1 MVDGETR
8 AEDGMQ
14 LGLEGRVA
22 IVGGGSRGLGRAI
35 AHALAQEGAS
45 TCLFARNESTLASA
59 AKEIGD
65 ATGRPVHH
73 VAADATKAEDLER
86 VVAETVDRFGR
97 VDILLNNA
105 GGPPIGTFETFD
117 DAAWYQAFQLTL
129 MSAVRLTRLAV
140 PYMRER
146 HWGRV
151 LNLVSYTVREPSP
164 GLLLSN
170 SVRMAVV
177 GLAKTLARELA
188 PDILVNNVAP
198 GRILTD
204 RLRYLNELRARDT
217 GEGIDEREQKVTG
230 EIPLGRYGTPEEL
243 AAVVA
248 FLASERASY
257 ITGQTFLCDGGLVS
271 AP

>member
-1 MVDGETR
+1 ME
-8 AEDGMQ
+8 

-35 AHALAQEGAS
+35 AHELAREGVS
-45 TCLFARNESTLASA
+45 TTIFARNESTLVAT
-59 AKEIGD
+59 AKEIGK
-65 ATGRPVHH
+65 ASGRPVHY
-73 VAADATKAEDLER
+73 VVADATQAADLEQ
-86 VVAETVDRFGR
+86 VVSQTVEQFGR
-97 VDILLNNA
+97 LDILVNNA
-105 GGPPIGTFETFD
+105 GGPPIGMFETFD
-117 DAAWYQAFQLTL
+117 DAAWQQAFELNL
-129 MSAVRLTRLAV
+129 MSAVRLTRFAV
-140 PYMRER
+140 PHMRAQR
-146 HWGRV
+146 WGRV

-177 GLAKTLARELA
+177 GLAKTLAKELA

-204 RLRYLNELRARDT
+204 RLRYLNELRARET
-217 GEGIDEREQKVTG
+217 GEGIQEIEQKMTE
-230 EIPLGRYGTPEEL
+230 EIPLGRYGRPEEF
-243 AAVVA
+243 ASMVA

>member
-1 MVDGETR
+1 ME
-8 AEDGMQ
+8 

-35 AHALAQEGAS
+35 AYELAQEGV
-45 TCLFARNESTLASA
+45 TTTIFARNEDGLQAT
-59 AKEIGD
+59 AKEIGE
-65 ATGRPVHH
+65 ASGSPVHH
-73 VAADATKAEDLER
+73 VVADATQAADLER
-86 VVAETVDRFGR
+86 VVAQTVDRFGR
-97 VDILLNNA
+97 LDILINNA
-105 GGPPIGTFETFD
+105 GGPPIGMFETLD
-117 DAAWYQAFQLTL
+117 DAAWQQALQLNL

-140 PYMRER
+140 PHMRAR

-177 GLAKTLARELA
+177 GLAKTLAQELA

-204 RLRYLNELRARDT
+204 RLRYLNELRARET
-217 GEGIDEREQKVTG
+217 GEAILEIERKVTA
-230 EIPLGRYGTPEEL
+230 EIPLRRYGRPEEF
-243 AAVVA
+243 ASMVA

-257 ITGQTFLCDGGLVS
+257 ITGQTFLCDGGLVG

>member
-1 MVDGETR
+1 ME
-8 AEDGMQ
+8 

-35 AHALAQEGAS
+35 AYELAQEGVS
-45 TCLFARNESTLASA
+45 TTIFARNEDALEAA
-59 AKEIGD
+59 AKEIGE
-65 ATGRPVHH
+65 ASGHPVHH
-73 VAADATKAEDLER
+73 VVADAMQAADLEQ
-86 VVAETVDRFGR
+86 VVAQTVEQFGR
-97 VDILLNNA
+97 LDILVNNA
-105 GGPPIGTFETFD
+105 GGPPIGMFETFD
-117 DAAWYQAFQLTL
+117 DAAWQQALQLNL
-129 MSAVRLTRLAV
+129 MSTVRLTRFAV
-140 PYMRER
+140 PHMRAQ

-177 GLAKTLARELA
+177 GLAKTLAKELA

-204 RLRYLNELRARDT
+204 RLRYLNELRARET
-217 GEGIDEREQKVTG
+217 GEGVREIEEKVTG
-230 EIPLGRYGTPEEL
+230 AIPLGRYGRPEEF
-243 AAVVA
+243 VSMVA

>member
-1 MVDGETR
+1 ME
-8 AEDGMQ
+8 

-35 AHALAQEGAS
+35 AYELAQEGVS
-45 TCLFARNESTLASA
+45 TTIFARNE
-59 AKEIGD
+59 D
-65 ATGRPVHH
+65 A
-73 VAADATKAEDLER
+73 L
-86 VVAETVDRFGR
+86 VVAETVEKFGR
-97 VDILLNNA
+97 LDILINNA
-105 GGPPIGTFETFD
+105 GGPPIGLFETFA
-117 DAAWYQAFQLTL
+117 DAAWEQAVQLTL
-129 MSAVRLTRLAV
+129 MSTVRLTRAAV
-140 PYMRER
+140 PHMRAQ

-151 LNLVSYTVREPSP
+151 LNLVSYTVREPAP

-177 GLAKTLARELA
+177 GLAKTLADELA

-204 RLRYLNELRARDT
+204 RLRYLNEQRARET
-217 GEGIDEREQKVTG
+217 GEDIDEVEQKMTA
-230 EIPLGRYGTPEEL
+230 EISLRRYGTPREF
-243 AAVVA
+243 ASMVA

>member
-1 MVDGETR
+1 M
-8 AEDGMQ
+8 
-14 LGLEGRVA
+14 
-22 IVGGGSRGLGRAI
+22 GGGSRGLGRAI
-35 AHALAQEGAS
+35 AYELAQEGVS
-45 TCLFARNESTLASA
+45 TTIFARDESTLAETA
-59 AKEIGD
+59 REIGE
-65 ATGRPVHH
+65 ASGSPVHP
-73 VAADATKAEDLER
+73 VVADAAQATDIER
-86 VVAETVDRFGR
+86 VVAQTVERFGR
-97 VDILLNNA
+97 LDILVNNA
-105 GGPPIGTFETFD
+105 GGPPMGTFETFD
-117 DAAWYQAFQLTL
+117 DAAWQQAIQLTL

-140 PYMRER
+140 PHMRAR

-177 GLAKTLARELA
+177 GLAKTLAQELA

-204 RLRYLNELRARDT
+204 RMRYLNELRARES
-217 GEGIDEREQKVTG
+217 GESIAEIERQVTS
-230 EIPLGRYGTPEEL
+230 EIPLGRYGRPEEF
-243 AAVVA
+243 AAMVA

-257 ITGQTFLCDGGLVS
+257 ITGQTFLCDGGLVR

>member
-1 MVDGETR
+1 ME
-8 AEDGMQ
+8 

-35 AHALAQEGAS
+35 AYELAQEGVS
-45 TCLFARNESTLASA
+45 TTIFARNEAALAA
-59 AKEIGD
+59 TAKEIGV
-65 ATGRPVHH
+65 ASGRPVHH
-73 VAADATKAEDLER
+73 VVADATEAGDLQR
-86 VVAETVDRFGR
+86 VVAETVERFGKL
-97 VDILLNNA
+97 DILVNNA
-105 GGPPIGTFETFD
+105 GGPPIGMFETLD
-117 DAAWYQAFQLTL
+117 DAAWQQALQLNL
-129 MSAVRLTRLAV
+129 MSTIRLTRLAV
-140 PYMRER
+140 PHMRAQ

-151 LNLVSYTVREPSP
+151 LNLVSYTVREPAP

-177 GLAKTLARELA
+177 GLAKTLAAELA

-198 GRILTD
+198 GRFLTD
-204 RLRYLNELRARDT
+204 RIRYLNELRARET
-217 GEGIDEREQKVTG
+217 GEDIEEIEQKVTA
-230 EIPLGRYGTPEEL
+230 EIPMGRYGRPEEF
-243 AAVVA
+243 ASMVA